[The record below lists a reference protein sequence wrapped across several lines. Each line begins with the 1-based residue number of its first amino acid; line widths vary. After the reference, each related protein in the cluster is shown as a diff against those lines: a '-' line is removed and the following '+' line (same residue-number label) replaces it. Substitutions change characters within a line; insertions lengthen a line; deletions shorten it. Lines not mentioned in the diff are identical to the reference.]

1 MKFSQKIL
9 RIGNFEKLSFF
20 ELAIF
25 KFSFSKKQ
33 KICFIPIRISHKL
46 CVRMDGTHY
55 DSLQPKMS
63 AGIINEQGR
72 NHKKFL
78 AATSAMV
85 GRICPP
91 WLR

>member
-63 AGIINEQGR
+63 AGIINEHECISV
-72 NHKKFL
+72 NNNIDFIFKEN
-78 AATSAMV
+78 ASCAIS
-85 GRICPP
+85 I
-91 WLR
+91 